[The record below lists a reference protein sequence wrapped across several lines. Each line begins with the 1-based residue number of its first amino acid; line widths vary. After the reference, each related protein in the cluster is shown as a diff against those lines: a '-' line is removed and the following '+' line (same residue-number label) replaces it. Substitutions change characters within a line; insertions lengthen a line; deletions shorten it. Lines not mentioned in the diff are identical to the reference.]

1 MEASKLQ
8 LKEHQTQIAQL
19 ESQIAAEKLTQQD
32 LSLKLQ
38 SAGDQFNLV
47 NEKNRELNLNIEQL
61 NAELVR
67 LESMKNNEIAQ
78 VWGRNI
84 R

>member
-1 MEASKLQ
+1 M
-8 LKEHQTQIAQL
+8 
-19 ESQIAAEKLTQQD
+19 
-32 LSLKLQ
+32 
-38 SAGDQFNLV
+38 DQFNLV
-47 NEKNRELNLNIEQL
+47 NEKNRELSLNIEQL